1 MIALAQLMRHYQAD
15 LINRYQSVMQ
25 ARHYAAM
32 QSIID
37 CHSPASGELQYHCT
51 PCQQHQSF
59 YHSCGHRSCP
69 ACQHQTNNQWLDRQ
83 RQKLLPL
90 DYFMVTFTLPYQLRG
105 FVWHHQKW
113 AYQTL
118 FEVAVKTLSGFAH
131 NDQKLGDD
139 LGLTGVLHTHSRQLN
154 FHPHVHFI
162 VPGGGLSKNHRFL
175 KQKTGKYLFNG
186 IALSK
191 VFRGK
196 FIAAMKQQGFS
207 LPPNIPKDWVAQC
220 EYVGKGDS
228 ALTYLARYL
237 YRGVISEQNIIKHDS
252 GMVTFQYKDGQS
264 RQWKTRTAS
273 AVEFLWLV
281 LQHVLPKGFRRTRDY
296 GFLHGNAKRILQ
308 RLQLILKVTMPEIEV
323 KPRKIHSCP
332 CCGFEMQVIQFI
344 RPKPRSLR
352 LTRR

>member
-15 LINRYQSVMQ
+15 LINSYQSVMQ
-25 ARHYAAM
+25 SRHYAAM

-37 CHSPASGELQYHCT
+37 CHTPASGELQYHCT
-51 PCQQHQSF
+51 PCQQHQHF

-83 RQKLLPL
+83 RKKLLPL
-90 DYFMVTFTLPYQLRG
+90 HYYMVTFTLPYQLRG

-118 FEVAVKTLSGFAH
+118 FEVAVQTLSSFAH
-131 NDQKLGDD
+131 NDQKLGDE
-139 LGLTGVLHTHSRQLN
+139 LGLTGVLHSHSRQLN

-162 VPGGGLSKNHRFL
+162 VPGGGLTKNHRFF
-175 KQKTGKYLFNG
+175 KRKAGKYLFNG

-196 FIAAMKQQGFS
+196 FIAVMKQKGFS
-207 LPPNIPKDWVAQC
+207 LPLNTPKDWVAQC
-220 EYVGKGDS
+220 EYVGKGES

-237 YRGVISEQNIIKHDS
+237 YRGVISEQNIMKHDN
-252 GMVTFQYKDGQS
+252 GMVTFQYKDSQS
-264 RQWKTRTAS
+264 KQWKTRTES

-281 LQHVLPKGFRRTRDY
+281 LQHVLPKGFRRVRDY

-308 RLQLILKVTMPEIEV
+308 RLQLILKVTVPEIEM
-323 KPRKIHSCP
+323 KPRKEHNCP
-332 CCGFEMQVIQFI
+332 CCGLEMQVIRFI
-344 RPKPRSLR
+344 RPKPRSLG
-352 LTRR
+352 LTRI